1 MLEDWN
7 DYDHDCYITVDV
19 LQYLVE
25 NYPKLTLKQR
35 KAIGILVMN
44 DDEFNLDPI
53 YDQIDEWVGHYSSE
67 DDSAIIS

>member
-67 DDSAIIS
+67 DASAIIS

>member
-7 DYDHDCYITVDV
+7 DYDHDCYVTVDV

-67 DDSAIIS
+67 DSSAIIS